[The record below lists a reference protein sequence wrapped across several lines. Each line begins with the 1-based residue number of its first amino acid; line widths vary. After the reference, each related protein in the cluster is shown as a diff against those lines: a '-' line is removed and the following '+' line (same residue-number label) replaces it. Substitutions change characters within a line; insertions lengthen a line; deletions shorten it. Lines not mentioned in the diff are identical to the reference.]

1 MLQLLK
7 KNNGCGIKEGKKI
20 GRMAKMKNIKDY
32 NIKDLKE
39 ELVKID
45 EIDKL
50 RFLVRPNNKR
60 FEKLV
65 KKFRYHEQSAIQ
77 EVHQSRYET

>member
-32 NIKDLKE
+32 NLEELKE
-39 ELVKID
+39 ELKSIG
-45 EIDKL
+45 
-50 RFLVRPNNKR
+50 
-60 FEKLV
+60 EKA
-65 KKFRYHEQSAIQ
+65 FRA
-77 EVHQSRYET
+77 

>member
-1 MLQLLK
+1 MIVALT
-7 KNNGCGIKEGKKI
+7 GITGNM
-20 GRMAKMKNIKDY
+20 GQAT
-32 NIKDLKE
+32 LE

-65 KKFRYHEQSAIQ
+65 KKFKKYKDKL
-77 EVHQSRYET
+77 